1 MNSRLNIIAG
11 FKSGKSYVKDL
22 YVSLPFRVVS
32 VGQRKDDNKLYQM
45 VMSSSPGILDGDHYQ
60 LEVSVERGASLQ
72 LQSQSYQ
79 RLFNMKDKAVQEL
92 NVTMED
98 DTSFAYVPH
107 PVVPHED
114 SNFKS
119 QAKINVGKNSQL
131 IISEIITC
139 GRKHYGE
146 VFKLKRFQNLMEIYH
161 ENKLV
166 IKDNV
171 LIQPD
176 LIPINSIGN
185 LEQYTH
191 QGTLI
196 FYSTRND
203 INKDQL
209 IETIVEDS
217 ERFKGEMEI
226 GVSVMENNGFV
237 VRALGHGGEV
247 MYNFFLHIQDI
258 LWDLDK
264 KNDILHLS
272 NQTL

>member
-1 MNSRLNIIAG
+1 MDSHLNIIAG
-11 FKSGKSYVKDL
+11 FKNGKSYVKDL

-32 VGQRKDDNKLYQM
+32 VGQRKDDDKLYQM
-45 VMSSSPGILDGDHYQ
+45 VMSSSPGILDGDHYHLDIV
-60 LEVSVERGASLQ
+60 LEKGSSLQ

-79 RLFNMKDKAVQEL
+79 RLFNMQDKAVQEL
-92 NVTMED
+92 NISMED
-98 DTSFAYVPH
+98 ETSFAYVPH
-107 PVVPHED
+107 PVVPHEN

-119 QAKINVGKNSQL
+119 TAKINIGKNSQI

-161 ENKLV
+161 SNKLI

-176 LIPINSIGN
+176 LIPISIIGN
-185 LEQYTH
+185 LEKYTH

-196 FYSTRND
+196 FYSTKD
-203 INKDQL
+203 EEDKDQL
-209 IETIVEDS
+209 IETIIELAEAD
-217 ERFKGEMEI
+217 KDEMEV
-226 GVSVMENNGFV
+226 GVSAMENNGFV
-237 VRALGHGGEV
+237 VRALGHGGEL
-247 MYNFFLHIQDI
+247 MYNFFLKIQDI

-264 KNDILHLS
+264 KLKNE
-272 NQTL
+272 

>member
-1 MNSRLNIIAG
+1 MDSHLNIIAG
-11 FKSGKSYVKDL
+11 FKSGKSYIKDL
-22 YVSLPFRVVS
+22 YVSLPFRCVS

-45 VMSSSPGILDGDHYQ
+45 IMSSSPGILDGDHYHLDIS
-60 LEVSVERGASLQ
+60 LEKGASMQ

-79 RLFNMKDKAVQEL
+79 RLFNMKDEALQEINIL
-92 NVTMED
+92 MD
-98 DTSFAYVPH
+98 DETSFAYVPH

-119 QAKINVGKNSQL
+119 KAKINIGKNSQI

-161 ENKLV
+161 DNKLI

-176 LIPINSIGN
+176 LIPINIIGN

-196 FYSTRND
+196 FYSTKENVE
-203 INKDQL
+203 KDEL
-209 IETIVEDS
+209 IQTIIDHS
-217 ERFKGEMEI
+217 EQFKDEMKI
-226 GVSVMENNGFV
+226 GVSAMEENGFV

-247 MYNFFLHIQDI
+247 MFNFFLYVQEI

-264 KNDILHLS
+264 N
-272 NQTL
+272 N

>member
-1 MNSRLNIIAG
+1 MDSHLNIIAS
-11 FKSGKSYVKDL
+11 FKSGKSYIKDL
-22 YVSLPFRVVS
+22 YVSLPFRCVS

-45 VMSSSPGILDGDHYQ
+45 IMSSSPGILDGDHYHLDIS
-60 LEVSVERGASLQ
+60 LEKGASMQ

-79 RLFNMKDKAVQEL
+79 RLFNMKDEALQEI
-92 NVTMED
+92 NIVMED
-98 DTSFAYVPH
+98 ETSFAYVPH

-114 SNFKS
+114 SNFTSK
-119 QAKINVGKNSQL
+119 AKINIGKNSQI

-161 ENKLV
+161 DKKLI

-176 LIPINSIGN
+176 LIPINTIGN

-196 FYSTRND
+196 FYSTKENVE
-203 INKDQL
+203 KDHL
-209 IETIVEDS
+209 IQTIIDHS
-217 ERFKGEMEI
+217 EQFKDEMEI
-226 GVSVMENNGFV
+226 GVSAMEENGFV

-247 MYNFFLHIQDI
+247 MFNFFLYVQDI

-264 KNDILHLS
+264 N
-272 NQTL
+272 N

>member
-1 MNSRLNIIAG
+1 MDSRLELVTG
-11 FKSGKSYVKDL
+11 YKEGKSFVKDL

-32 VGQRKDDNKLYQM
+32 VGQRKNDNKLYQM
-45 VMSSSPGILDGDHYQ
+45 VMSSSPGILDGDRYH
-60 LEVSVERGASLQ
+60 LEISLEKGASLQ

-79 RLFNMKDKAVQEL
+79 RLFNMEDKATQLLKVS
-92 NVTMED
+92 MED

-107 PVVPHED
+107 PIVPHER

-119 QAKINVGKNSQL
+119 EAQVHIGKNSQI

-146 VFKLKRFQNLMEIYH
+146 VFKLKRFQNLVEIYH

-176 LIPINSIGN
+176 LIPVNGIGN
-185 LEQYTH
+185 LEQFTH

-196 FYSTRND
+196 FYTTRENID
-203 INKDQL
+203 KEAL
-209 IETIVEDS
+209 IESILNADEAKNTD
-217 ERFKGEMEI
+217 MEI
-226 GVSVMENNGFV
+226 GISAMENNGFII
-237 VRALGHGGEV
+237 RTLGHGGEV
-247 MYNFFLHIQDI
+247 MYNFFLYVQEK
-258 LWDLDK
+258 LWALEQN
-264 KNDILHLS
+264 NDS
-272 NQTL
+272 R

>member
-1 MNSRLNIIAG
+1 MDSHLKIITG

-45 VMSSSPGILDGDHYQ
+45 VMSSSPGILDGDHYHLNIS
-60 LEVSVERGASLQ
+60 LEKGSALQ

-79 RLFNMKDKAVQEL
+79 RLFNMKDKAEQEL
-92 NVTMED
+92 NVSMED
-98 DTSFAYVPH
+98 ETSFAYVPH
-107 PVVPHED
+107 PVVPHEE

-119 QAKINVGKNSQL
+119 KAKINIGKNSQI

-161 ENKLV
+161 DDRLIV
-166 IKDNV
+166 KDNV

-176 LIPINSIGN
+176 LIPVSRIGN
-185 LEQYTH
+185 LEDYTH

-196 FYSTRND
+196 FFSTKSVVE
-203 INKDQL
+203 KDQL
-209 IETIVEDS
+209 IETIVELS
-217 ERFKGEMEI
+217 EQFKEEMEV
-226 GVSVMENNGFV
+226 GVSAMEGSGFV

-247 MYNFFLHIQDI
+247 MYHFFLQIQDI
-258 LWDLDK
+258 LWNL
-264 KNDILHLS
+264 N
-272 NQTL
+272 

>member
-1 MNSRLNIIAG
+1 MDSRLSIIAG
-11 FKSGKSYVKDL
+11 FKGGKSYVKDL

-32 VGQRKDDNKLYQM
+32 VGQRKEDNKLYQM
-45 VMSSSPGILDGDHYQ
+45 VMSSSPGILDGDHYHLDVS
-60 LEVSVERGASLQ
+60 LEQGSSLQ

-92 NVTMED
+92 NVLMED
-98 DTSFAYVPH
+98 ETSFAYVPH
-107 PVVPHED
+107 PIVPHED

-119 QAKINVGKNSQL
+119 HAKIHIGKNSQI

-161 ENKLV
+161 ENKLIV
-166 IKDNV
+166 KDNV

-185 LEQYTH
+185 LEGYTH

-196 FYSTRND
+196 FYSTKSD
-203 INKDQL
+203 VEKDHL
-209 IETIVEDS
+209 IETIVQSAEQ
-217 ERFKGEMEI
+217 FKEEMEV
-226 GVSVMENNGFV
+226 GVSAMEESGFV

-247 MYNFFLHIQDI
+247 MYNFFLHVQEI
-258 LWDLDK
+258 LWDL
-264 KNDILHLS
+264 N
-272 NQTL
+272 

>member
-1 MNSRLNIIAG
+1 MDSRLHIIAG
-11 FKSGKSYVKDL
+11 FKYGKSYVKDL

-32 VGQRKDDNKLYQM
+32 VGQRKNDNKLYQM
-45 VMSSSPGILDGDHYQ
+45 VMSSSPGILDGDHYHLDID
-60 LEVSVERGASLQ
+60 LEQGSSLQ

-92 NVTMED
+92 SICMED

-119 QAKINVGKNSQL
+119 VAKIHIGKNSQI

-161 ENKLV
+161 EEKLV

-171 LIQPD
+171 LIEPD
-176 LIPINSIGN
+176 RIPINSIGN

-196 FYSTRND
+196 FYST
-203 INKDQL
+203 KDNVKKEEL
-209 IETIVEDS
+209 VEMIVAKAEIH
-217 ERFKGEMEI
+217 ENEMEI
-226 GVSVMENNGFV
+226 GVSAMENNGFV
-237 VRALGHGGEV
+237 IRALGHGGEV
-247 MYNFFLHIQDI
+247 MYNFFVQVQEI
-258 LWDLDK
+258 LWSLE
-264 KNDILHLS
+264 
-272 NQTL
+272 